1 MGVWQEV
8 TTAKAE
14 NRHEIKLAGAAI
26 SKRISEEG
34 LDRTVFQ
41 LTNLNLLN
49 ISDTCLDVIPDD
61 IKLLVNLQS
70 LLLFGNK
77 IQEFNANITSLTK
90 LKTLDLSRN
99 QISKIPDSVNK
110 MKELMNINLSSNQI
124 DTLPSF
130 SDFPHLITMDFSN
143 NKLVNFPDIENANMP
158 HLTDLKLKGNCIE
171 VLPSYVA
178 RVLPGLRN
186 FDMGDNQ
193 LKIIPGEIANL
204 GKLKELNL
212 KGNKL
217 SDKRLMKLVDQCR
230 TKQVIDYIRE
240 HCPKSEASQ
249 PSAKGKGKKGK
260 KLEEPQPDEIC
271 DLCHSMK
278 ILHVEDDTVR
288 VKILESEVSSVRPF
302 ILCCIINELYLTDES
317 FKKFIQ
323 LQTKLHDTV
332 CDKRNIAT
340 IATHDMSKISPG
352 DLIYTAKSPKALKL
366 VPLSRVRPYTGEQ
379 LFQQLQAEAEA
390 LRKEKKRNV
399 YTGIH
404 KYLYLLEGKPKY
416 PCLEDASGKVI
427 SFPPI
432 TNSEDTKMSSD
443 TKTMFVEVTSHASL
457 AACKTVMDK
466 LLQECLL
473 LGIGDEPTG
482 SNDFHTLTVQQV
494 KIVDTEGNLKSVYPS
509 RTDCVFDGSNIK
521 VYRLPK
527 K

>member
-1 MGVWQEV
+1 MGVWLEV

-34 LDRTVFQ
+34 LDKTVFQ

-49 ISDTCLDVIPDD
+49 ISDTCLTSIPDD

-77 IQEFNANITSLTK
+77 LQDFNENITSLPK
-90 LKTLDLSRN
+90 LKVLDLSRN
-99 QISKIPDSVNK
+99 QITKIPDSLNK

-124 DTLPSF
+124 DTMPSF
-130 SDFPHLITMDFSN
+130 GDFPNLISVDISN
-143 NKLVNFPDIENANMP
+143 NKLPSFLDIENANMP

-171 VLPSYVA
+171 ILPSHVA
-178 RVLPGLRN
+178 RVLPGLKN
-186 FDMGDNQ
+186 FDIGDNQ
-193 LKIIPGEIANL
+193 IKMIPGELANL

-230 TKQVIDYIRE
+230 TKQILDYIRE
-240 HCPKSEASQ
+240 HCPKSEQTQQTS
-249 PSAKGKGKKGK
+249 KGKGKKGK
-260 KLEEPQPDEIC
+260 KQEEPPPEDIEE
-271 DLCHSMK
+271 LCHSMK

-288 VKILESEVSSVRPF
+288 VKIIESEVANIRPY
-302 ILCCIINELYLTDES
+302 ILCCIINNINLTDEL

-332 CDKRNIAT
+332 CDKRNVAT
-340 IATHDMSKISPG
+340 IATHDMCKVAPG
-352 DLIYTAKSPKALKL
+352 DLIYTAKPPKVLKL
-366 VPLSRVRPYTGEQ
+366 TPLSRSRPFSGEQ
-379 LFQQLQAEAEA
+379 LFQQLAAEAEA

-404 KYLYLLEGKPKY
+404 KYLYLLEGKHKY

-432 TNSEDTKMSSD
+432 TNSEDTKMSSS
-443 TKTMFVEVTSHASL
+443 TKTMLVEVTSHASL
-457 AACKTVMDK
+457 SACKTVMDK

-473 LGIGDEPTG
+473 LGIGDEG
-482 SNDFHTLTVQQV
+482 EDDGYHTLSVQQV

-509 RTDCVFDGSNIK
+509 RTDCVYEGTNIK
-521 VYRLPK
+521 VYRMPK

>member
-1 MGVWQEV
+1 MGVWLEV
-8 TTAKAE
+8 TTAKSE

-34 LDRTVFQ
+34 LDKTVFQ

-49 ISDTCLDVIPDD
+49 ISDTCLTSLPDD
-61 IKLLVNLQS
+61 IKRLVNLQS

-77 IQEFNANITSLTK
+77 LQEFNENITSLPK
-90 LKTLDLSRN
+90 LKVLDLSRN
-99 QISKIPDSVNK
+99 HITKIPDSLNK
-110 MKELMNINLSSNQI
+110 MKELMNINLSSNEI
-124 DTLPSF
+124 DTMPSLG
-130 SDFPHLITMDFSN
+130 DFPNLISVDISN
-143 NKLVNFPDIENANMP
+143 NKLSSFLDIENANMP

-171 VLPSYVA
+171 VLPSHVA
-178 RVLPGLRN
+178 RVLPLLKN
-186 FDMGDNQ
+186 FDMGDN
-193 LKIIPGEIANL
+193 KITLIPGELANL

-230 TKQVIDYIRE
+230 TKQILDYIRE
-240 HCPKSEASQ
+240 HCPKSEQTQQ
-249 PSAKGKGKKGK
+249 PSKGKGKKGK
-260 KLEEPQPDEIC
+260 KQEEPQPEDIEE
-271 DLCHSMK
+271 LCHSMK

-288 VKILESEVSSVRPF
+288 
-302 ILCCIINELYLTDES
+302 

-332 CDKRNIAT
+332 CDKRNVAT
-340 IATHDMSKISPG
+340 IATHDMSKVAPG
-352 DLIYTAKSPKALKL
+352 DLIYTAKPPKALKL
-366 VPLSRVRPYTGEQ
+366 TPLSRSRQYSGEQ
-379 LFQQLQAEAEA
+379 LFQQLAAEAEA

-404 KYLYLLEGKPKY
+404 KYLYLLEGKQKY

-432 TNSEDTKMSSD
+432 TNSEDTKMSSS
-443 TKTMFVEVTSHASL
+443 TKTMLVEVTSHASL
-457 AACKTVMDK
+457 SSCKTVMDK
-466 LLQECLL
+466 VLQECLL
-473 LGIGDEPTG
+473 LGIGDEG
-482 SNDFHTLTVQQV
+482 EDDGYHTLSVQQV

-509 RTDCVFDGSNIK
+509 RTDCVYDGTNIK